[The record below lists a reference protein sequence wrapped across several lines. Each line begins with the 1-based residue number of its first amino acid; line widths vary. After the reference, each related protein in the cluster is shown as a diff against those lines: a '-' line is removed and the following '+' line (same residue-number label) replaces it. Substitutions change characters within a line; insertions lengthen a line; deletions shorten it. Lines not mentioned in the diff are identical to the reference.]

1 MFMGHLGVALA
12 AKGVR
17 KEVSLALL
25 CVAAVAPDLIDFA
38 VPARHGHG
46 VGLWSHSIAAMLGYG
61 FLFFLVYRLRKHSLA
76 EAVLVGSVAAS
87 HVLLDLVTSRMVL
100 WNGGPPVGLHLYMHR
115 YADLLLECLVI
126 LLGWLWYVRT
136 LPQQRKVSLPS
147 IAILLVLW
155 VMQGVMATM
164 NVS

>member
-12 AKGVR
+12 AKGIR

-38 VPARHGHG
+38 IPGNSGHG
-46 VGLWSHSIAAMLGYG
+46 AGLWSHSIVAMFGYG
-61 FLFFLVYRLRKHSLA
+61 FIFALVYRLTNHPTA
-76 EAVLVGSVAAS
+76 EAALVGSVAAS

-100 WNGGPPVGLHLYMHR
+100 WNGGPPLGLHLYMHR
-115 YADLLLECLVI
+115 YADLSLECLVI

-136 LPQQRKVSLPS
+136 LPQQRTLSFPS

-155 VMQGVMATM
+155 AMQGVMATM